1 MERTTNMLHVHDLTL
16 RFGDTPVLNGVELT
30 VRSGEK
36 VGIIGPN
43 GSGKTTLF
51 NCISGFNSASS
62 GSIVFRAHTITS
74 LSPSARARLG
84 LGRVFQNFGVF
95 KEMTLEENVLTAIES
110 RDRVMLFSSRKADRR
125 RRAEAIDF
133 LALVNLQAKAR
144 DKAGSLSGGQMRLLE
159 ITRTIAYG
167 AELFLLDEPTAG
179 VSPRMKQEIE
189 AALVALQKLGKTILI
204 IEHDINF
211 IQKLCD
217 RILVLDLGR
226 VVLDGTPDEIRADP
240 RLQDIYFGTA
250 STEQRALEL
259 HSRSTSTQ
267 QLANIA

>member
-1 MERTTNMLHVHDLTL
+1 MLHVNDLAL
-16 RFGDTPVLNGVELT
+16 KFGDTPVLNGVELT
-30 VRSGEK
+30 VRAGEK

-51 NCISGFNSASS
+51 NCISGFNIPSA
-62 GSIVFRAHTITS
+62 GSIVFRNHTITS
-74 LSPSARARLG
+74 LSPSKRARLG
-84 LGRVFQNFGVF
+84 LGRVFQNFGIF

-110 RDRVMLFSSRKADRR
+110 RDRVSLFTSPAADKR
-125 RRAEAIDF
+125 RRAQARDF
-133 LALVNLQAKAR
+133 LALVNLEAKAR
-144 DKAGSLSGGQMRLLE
+144 EKAGSLSGGQMRLLE

-167 AELFLLDEPTAG
+167 SELFLLDEPTAG

-189 AALVALQKLGKTILI
+189 GALVALQKLGKTILI

-240 RLQDIYFGTA
+240 RLQDIYFGSA
-250 STEQRALEL
+250 ATEQRAHEL
-259 HSRSTSTQ
+259 HSRTAASA
-267 QLANIA
+267 QLANLS